1 MYRGSYG
8 DIWLHAATRAGSIDF
23 IKAMEQYINA
33 ELLAKQNNAGRTAAD
48 LADSDEQKDLKDY
61 LESRH
66 AELDSSF
73 AFWLAAKKGD
83 TDKAQKLLESEAI
96 DLMYRGSYGNSW
108 LHAATKEGN
117 IDFIKAKEQLVNSE
131 LLAMENNAG
140 QTFLHLVAQNQKD
153 AAMIDIWLHAATRA
167 GSIDFIKAMEQYI
180 NAELLAKQNNAGR
193 TAADLGSCISMAV
206 TGGSGAAG
214 REWLDGA
221 Q

>member
-96 DLMYRGSYGNSW
+96 DLMYRGSYG
-108 LHAATKEGN
+108 
-117 IDFIKAKEQLVNSE
+117 
-131 LLAMENNAG
+131 
-140 QTFLHLVAQNQKD
+140 
-153 AAMIDIWLHAATRA
+153 DIWLHAATRA

-193 TAADLGSCISMAV
+193 TAADLVDSSPRSC
-206 TGGSGAAG
+206 
-214 REWLDGA
+214 
-221 Q
+221 